1 MATTATGTSAPTTK
15 PKAAIGVTTARQD
28 VKRGAEESGAS
39 MEDLLRPHH
48 PRQMGTVTGI
58 SAPTTKFR
66 GETGATQTR
75 IGARAG
81 AEDSGARGVVQVPL
95 HRLPQLPPPLRFPP
109 RLPPQLHRLPRL
121 RLPRLRLPRLAHP
134 RLRLQHPDRQQMGT
148 VTGISAPT
156 TKFRGE
162 TGATQT
168 RIGARAGAE
177 DSGARGEVQV
187 PLHRPPQLL
196 LPQAALL

>member
-66 GETGATQTR
+66 GGTGATQTR

-81 AEDSGARGVVQVPL
+81 AEDSGARGEGQVPL
-95 HRLPQLPPPLRFPP
+95 HRPPQLPPPLRFPP
-109 RLPPQLHRLPRL
+109 RLPPQLH

>member
-48 PRQMGTVTGI
+48 PRQMGSVTGI

-66 GETGATQTR
+66 GGTGATQTR

-81 AEDSGARGVVQVPL
+81 AEDSGARGEVQVPL

-109 RLPPQLHRLPRL
+109 RLPPQLH